1 MESDENQQDPTCM
14 ESSVFK
20 SNIPFVHTYMYV
32 IEPWFGDFLLS
43 IYYLVVCNYKNR
55 FSKTLLRN
63 SLESVWCSKVDF
75 VLLFVSQQTECKTT
89 HRTVFRPLWLVS
101 GWLWMSLKKI
111 GGEQSPWDRGDR
123 DERSNVMWAMAY
135 DKFIVRVDSVK
146 CCSSNEH
153 NNISNNALG
162 FSSSILGS

>member
-1 MESDENQQDPTCM
+1 MLRRNVGLLLSKWACRYPIDMESDENQQDPICM

-75 VLLFVSQQTECKTT
+75 VLLFVSQQTECKTN
-89 HRTVFRPLWLVS
+89 PPNCISALVTCVR
-101 GWLWMSLKKI
+101 MVVDELKKD
-111 GGEQSPWDRGDR
+111 W
-123 DERSNVMWAMAY
+123 W
-135 DKFIVRVDSVK
+135 
-146 CCSSNEH
+146 
-153 NNISNNALG
+153 
-162 FSSSILGS
+162 